1 MTVWSQNGLSA
12 NDPSL
17 IQSVIIPGT
26 DVRVAVRKGPVGD
39 LLLYAAAR
47 WHVEVEPLRAPD
59 GVLDC
64 WGYAARNV
72 RGSNDISNHASGS
85 ALDLRARAH
94 PLGTDPADNFTPAQ
108 ISAIRKIV
116 ADCSGCLRW
125 GGDYFGRKDGMHIE
139 TLGTEEAIAT
149 TLAHLMTVPP
159 DPGGTDDMAL
169 NEHDIQTLIARLLAT
184 PLPDLYPSGPPTRTM
199 TLADVLCWAAANAG
213 RAEFQAQTAN
223 DKLDAVRA
231 DLDALSRQLTSLPNR
246 LGTPPTGG

>member
-12 NDPSL
+12 NDPAL
-17 IQSVIIPGT
+17 IRSVIIPGT

-47 WHVEVEPLRAPD
+47 WHREVEPLRAPD

-72 RGSNDISNHASGS
+72 RGSKDISNHASGS

-94 PLGTDPADNFTPAQ
+94 PLGTAPTANFTAEQ

-169 NEHDIQTLIARLLAT
+169 NEHDIQTLIARLLAAQV
-184 PLPDLYPSGPPTRTM
+184 PDLFPAKPDRNLSLQDTF
-199 TLADVLCWAAANAG
+199 AWAAANAG
-213 RAEFQAQTAN
+213 RAEAQAKAAR
-223 DKLDAVRA
+223 KELAVIA
-231 DLDALSRQLTSLPNR
+231 AHLGISLPD
-246 LGTPPTGG
+246 TGVPL

>member
-1 MTVWSQNGLSA
+1 MTVWSQNGLTA

-17 IQSVIIPGT
+17 IRSVIIPGT

-64 WGYAARNV
+64 WGYAARTI
-72 RGSNDISNHASGS
+72 RGSTEVSNHASGS

-94 PLGTDPADNFTPAQ
+94 PLGTDPAKNFTAAQ

-116 ADCSGCLRW
+116 ADCSGFLRW

-139 TLGTEEAIAT
+139 ALGTEEGIAG
-149 TLAHLMTVPP
+149 LMTVLTSS
-159 DPGGTDDMAL
+159 GGTDDMAL
-169 NEHDIQTLIARLLAT
+169 NEHDMQTLIARLLAT
-184 PLPDLYPSGPPTRTM
+184 PLPDFYPSGPPTRNM
-199 TLADVLCWAAANAG
+199 PLGDVLAWAAANAG
-213 RAEFQAQTAN
+213 RSESQAKGAR
-223 DKLDAVRA
+223 DDIAKLAAKLDALAARIP
-231 DLDALSRQLTSLPNR
+231 DPH
-246 LGTPPTGG
+246 TP

>member
-12 NDPSL
+12 NDL
-17 IQSVIIPGT
+17 SVIRSAIIPGT
-26 DVRVAVRKGPVGD
+26 DVRVALRKGPVGD

-64 WGYAARNV
+64 WGYASRNV

-94 PLGTDPADNFTPAQ
+94 PLGTDPAANFSAAQ

-116 ADCSGCLRW
+116 SDCSGCLRW

-139 TLGTEEAIAT
+139 AQGTEQGISEV
-149 TLAHLMTVPP
+149 MTVLTN
-159 DPGGTDDMAL
+159 PGGTDDMAL
-169 NEHDIQTLIARLLAT
+169 NEADFQRLIARLLAAQV
-184 PLPDLYPSGPPTRTM
+184 PDLFPDKPIRNMSLQD
-199 TLADVLCWAAANAG
+199 TLAWAAANAG
-213 RAEFQAQTAN
+213 RAEAQAKA
-223 DKLDAVRA
+223 A
-231 DLDALSRQLTSLPNR
+231 RQELAAIATHFNIALPN
-246 LGTPPTGG
+246 TGVPL